1 MNLEVHINRSIITIN
16 ISNRINYNIINIH
29 LAKLLPS
36 NEYRYIFHH
45 AQAKS
50 VHNKNNFD
58 ATFNCINISTFLD
71 WGTDKR
77 TNGNENVCFINFRCL
92 HNKNNFDDEFN
103 FIYTYENILNWR
115 E

>member
-36 NEYRYIFHH
+36 NESGIFFTMHK
-45 AQAKS
+45 Q
-50 VHNKNNFD
+50 NLCIIKNNFD
-58 ATFNCINISTFLD
+58 AKFNCINISTFLD
-71 WGTDKR
+71 WVTDKR
-77 TNGNENVCFINFRCL
+77 TNGNENVCFM
-92 HNKNNFDDEFN
+92 HNKNNFYKEFT
-103 FIYTYENILNWR
+103 FIYIYENILDWR